1 MGRYVTRTGHS
12 VRIGKTTRK
21 SREVKRP
28 NVRPL
33 PLHLQC
39 HPQYLHKLSW
49 HPDCRE
55 FDQPTGALLS
65 VLPFSILF
73 RAGRWLAPERGPDS
87 TVEIVVDDC
96 GTWYHHD
103 TAFAF
108 TWKKAAEKTGLTVNV
123 YIL

>member
-12 VRIGKTTRK
+12 VRIGRTTRK

-28 NVRPL
+28 SARPL

-39 HPQYLHKLSW
+39 HPQYLHKLPL
-49 HPDCRE
+49 HPECRE
-55 FDQPTGALLS
+55 FDQPTGALLAAC
-65 VLPFSILF
+65 PFSILF
-73 RAGRWLAPERGPDS
+73 RAGRWLSSEPGP
-87 TVEIVVDDC
+87 VEIVVEGC

-103 TAFAF
+103 SAFAF